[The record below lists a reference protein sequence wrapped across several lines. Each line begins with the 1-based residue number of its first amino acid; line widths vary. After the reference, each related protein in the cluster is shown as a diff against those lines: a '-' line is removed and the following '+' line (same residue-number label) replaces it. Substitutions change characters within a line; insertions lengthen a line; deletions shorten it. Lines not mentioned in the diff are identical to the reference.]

1 MEEKKNIEVVSG
13 DGSNL
18 DISPVY
24 EHLNIE
30 TPKSSDNK
38 PKNIVIPKVIT
49 KKDENKTTKN
59 NKTKSESNQEKKEN

>member
-24 EHLNIE
+24 EHLNAS
-30 TPKSSDNK
+30 TPKSSDKK
-38 PKNIVIPKVIT
+38 PKNIVVPK
-49 KKDENKTTKN
+49 KKSK
-59 NKTKSESNQEKKEN
+59 QEKKEFKED